1 MNAFEAGFL
10 DAVTLSVVIF
20 SVASIIF
27 GVRSMLQSLS
37 GRDAWRDSNEE

>member
-20 SVASIIF
+20 GVASIIF
-27 GVRSMLQSLS
+27 GVRSMLQSLA
-37 GRDAWRDSNEE
+37 GRDSWRDASEE